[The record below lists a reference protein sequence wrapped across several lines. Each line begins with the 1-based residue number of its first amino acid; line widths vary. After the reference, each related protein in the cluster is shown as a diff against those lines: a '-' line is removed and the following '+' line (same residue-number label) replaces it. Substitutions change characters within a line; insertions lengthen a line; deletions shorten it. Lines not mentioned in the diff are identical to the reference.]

1 MDTIALQN
9 QIIELQK
16 QLDAALIKEKK
27 KEERKTYMREY
38 MKKKYHDDLE
48 GSRELTRKK
57 QHKHYHTVKKPQND
71 LLKTYELLE
80 GLKTKNPEYLEQ
92 IKCILSN

>member
-57 QHKHYHTVKKPQND
+57 QHKHYHSVKKPQND
-71 LLKTYELLE
+71 LLKAHELLE
-80 GLKTKNPEYLEQ
+80 GLKTSNPEYLEQ
-92 IKCILSN
+92 IKCILAN

>member
-1 MDTIALQN
+1 MDTTALQN

-27 KEERKTYMREY
+27 KEERKIYMREY

>member
-16 QLDAALIKEKK
+16 QLEVALKKEKK
-27 KEERKTYMREY
+27 KEERKIYMREY

-48 GSRELTRKK
+48 VSRELTRKK
-57 QHKHYHTVKKPQND
+57 QHKHYHSVKKPQND
-71 LLKTYELLE
+71 LLKAHELLE
-80 GLKTKNPEYLEQ
+80 GLKTSNPEYLEQ
-92 IKCILSN
+92 IKCILAN